1 MKNSKEHAF
10 LYDLYVVPD
19 WNERFAGLVDEH
31 AELPKEGRILYVEA
45 GTGGH
50 SLELAERAGDKVDVT
65 ATDSDSERI
74 NLANAKVQTV
84 KTVATE
90 FQQAQPEALPFDDA
104 GFDLVVA
111 NLSLISALA
120 PERLP
125 EIIAELARVTR
136 NGGGKLA
143 LAITTRSSFGEFFS
157 LYWEALA
164 SLEDPTP
171 ATEVETLINQ
181 LPAIDDIERLLADAD
196 FTDIQP
202 HTNREDFIFT
212 DAEAFFTSPLT
223 DGFLLDRWL
232 ELLPDETSRAQVRA
246 NLTKLI
252 DDERE
257 AGSWMMSIKATLI
270 TGTKS

>member
-1 MKNSKEHAF
+1 MKNSKEQAF
-10 LYDLYVVPD
+10 LYDLYIVPD
-19 WNERFAGLVDEH
+19 WNERFAGLIDEH
-31 AELPKEGRILYVEA
+31 AKLPIEGRILYVEA

-212 DAEAFFTSPLT
+212 DAEAFLTSPLT